1 MIAVAGGADAQIH
14 SSRSFPISQARID
27 QFAECTEDT
36 QWIHTD
42 PARAA
47 SESPFGHTIAH
58 GYLTLALI
66 TPAHFETGVFPSD
79 ARQIVNYG
87 FDKVRFFAPVKE
99 GSAVR
104 VDVELLAR
112 EAKASGELYRTRSTL
127 VDEASDKAVAVADA
141 LFLIVR

>member
-1 MIAVAGGADAQIH
+1 MAVAQSIEGQTL
-14 SSRSFPISQARID
+14 SSRSFAISQSRID
-27 QFAECTEDT
+27 KFAECTEDT

-47 SESPFGHTIAH
+47 RDSPFGTTIAH
-58 GYLTLALI
+58 GYLTLALL

-79 ARQIVNYG
+79 AKQIVNYG
-87 FDKVRFFAPVKE
+87 FDKVRFFSPVIE

-104 VDVELLAR
+104 VDVELVSR
-112 EAKASGELYRTRSTL
+112 EEKSSGELYRTRSIL
-127 VDEASDKAVAVADA
+127 IDEAKDKSVAVAEA